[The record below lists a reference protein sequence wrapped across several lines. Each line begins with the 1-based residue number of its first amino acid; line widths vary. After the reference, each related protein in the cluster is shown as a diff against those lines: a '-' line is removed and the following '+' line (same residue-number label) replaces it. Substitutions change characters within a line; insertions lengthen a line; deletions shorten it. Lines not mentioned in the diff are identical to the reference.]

1 MAIALEAA
9 SIYFGNSTSFW
20 IIFCLIYIL
29 GIVAVV
35 ANIYELDS
43 EDRIRTE
50 KKHWTD
56 PILFLRV
63 YRLLFEETWSVLCCS
78 SDKDKDKT
86 KDKDPEQNRQETQG
100 SRRRPLLVFITALCV
115 VNVAL
120 CAYFAYEASTGY
132 VTASNHILY
141 LFMMNMFIYLFYYLF
156 MKYRSGEWLEWRPR
170 IYLGMII

>member
-1 MAIALEAA
+1 MAIALEAV
-9 SIYFGNSTSFW
+9 SIYFGNSTLFW
-20 IIFCLIYIL
+20 IIFCIIYIL
-29 GIVAVV
+29 GIVGIV

-43 EDRIRTE
+43 KDRIE
-50 KKHWTD
+50 KGGKHWLD
-56 PILFLRV
+56 SILFFRV
-63 YRLLFEETWSVLCCS
+63 YRILFEETRKVLCCLS
-78 SDKDKDKT
+78 DKDKT
-86 KDKDPEQNRQETQG
+86 KDKDPEQNRQETQD
-100 SRRRPLLVFITALCV
+100 SRRHPLLVFITVLCV

-120 CAYFAYEASTGY
+120 CTYFAYEASTGY